1 MIKTQQLA
9 LAAQHKAESMGW
21 ETRITLDQSDV
32 VDLATV
38 IAWAPGATQ
47 ARYISF
53 MEGSENCKGWV
64 SVKHMHEKLAF
75 WQAL

>member
-1 MIKTQQLA
+1 MCKTQQLA
-9 LAAQHKAESMGW
+9 LAAQRKAESMGW

-38 IAWAPGATQ
+38 IAWAPGSTQ

-64 SVKHMHEKLAF
+64 PVKHMHEKLEF
-75 WQAL
+75 HQAL

>member
-1 MIKTQQLA
+1 MCKTQQLA
-9 LAAQHKAESMGW
+9 LAAQRKAESMGW
-21 ETRITLDQSDV
+21 ETRITLDQSDA

-38 IAWAPGATQ
+38 IAWAPGSTQ

-64 SVKHMHEKLAF
+64 PVKHMYEKLAF

>member
-9 LAAQHKAESMGW
+9 LDAQRKAESMGW
-21 ETRITLDQSDV
+21 ETCIILDQSDV

-38 IAWAPGATQ
+38 VAWAPGATQ

-64 SVKHMHEKLAF
+64 PVKHMHDKLAF